1 MYRYT
6 YALKKLPY
14 DEKIKNNNTI
24 SDSLRMSFQDLKY
37 NLYLNLAR
45 CHRKLNEF
53 ENSIELCNKALD
65 LKPKSFEAF
74 YTRARAKR
82 DSM

>member
-1 MYRYT
+1 
-6 YALKKLPY
+6 
-14 DEKIKNNNTI
+14 
-24 SDSLRMSFQDLKY
+24 MSFQDLKY